1 MQHWEVKYVVRLSKA
16 NFINNYPQPVFH
28 FNESQLRCVKV
39 IVTQTLQRR
48 PLAAHASKFRVS
60 GNTPLSLRYSSLPA
74 NVFRGSSC
82 VPAPGTRDEPPKI
95 VYGGGYRYGP
105 IYMKRKQPDTTPSTH
120 FFCSGYTT
128 QRMFFVFVKVR
139 IPGGTCMDSPFNG
152 FFHFWHGP
160 VRKKS
165 VNTTRKKPES

>member
-1 MQHWEVKYVVRLSKA
+1 MLRLSNA

-60 GNTPLSLRYSSLPA
+60 GNTPLSPRYSRFPA

-82 VPAPGTRDEPPKI
+82 VPSTRTRDKPPKI
-95 VYGGGYRYGP
+95 VYGGGYRHGL
-105 IYMKRKQPDTTPSTH
+105 IYINTRIQLPPCTFTIPVAPRKECLLYLSKFASRVERVWVALST
-120 FFCSGYTT
+120 
-128 QRMFFVFVKVR
+128 VFSTFD
-139 IPGGTCMDSPFNG
+139 IDQ
-152 FFHFWHGP
+152 
-160 VRKKS
+160 
-165 VNTTRKKPES
+165 

>member
-1 MQHWEVKYVVRLSKA
+1 MVRLSNA

-82 VPAPGTRDEPPKI
+82 VPARGTRDEPPKI
-95 VYGGGYRYGP
+95 VYGGGYRHGP
-105 IYMKRKQPDTTPSTH
+105 IYIKAKTP
-120 FFCSGYTT
+120 GYNFLHPLFYSSCTT
-128 QRMFFVFVKVR
+128 QRMIFILSKFASRVERAWIAFST
-139 IPGGTCMDSPFNG
+139 GFSTFDMD
-152 FFHFWHGP
+152 
-160 VRKKS
+160 
-165 VNTTRKKPES
+165 

>member
-1 MQHWEVKYVVRLSKA
+1 MVRLSNA

-82 VPAPGTRDEPPKI
+82 VPARGTPDEPPKI
-95 VYGGGYRYGP
+95 VYGGGYRHGP
-105 IYMKRKQPDTTPSTH
+105 IYIKAKTAGFNSLDPLFLFRLHHAENDFLYLSKFASRVERAWIALST
-120 FFCSGYTT
+120 
-128 QRMFFVFVKVR
+128 VFS
-139 IPGGTCMDSPFNG
+139 TFDMDQ
-152 FFHFWHGP
+152 
-160 VRKKS
+160 
-165 VNTTRKKPES
+165 